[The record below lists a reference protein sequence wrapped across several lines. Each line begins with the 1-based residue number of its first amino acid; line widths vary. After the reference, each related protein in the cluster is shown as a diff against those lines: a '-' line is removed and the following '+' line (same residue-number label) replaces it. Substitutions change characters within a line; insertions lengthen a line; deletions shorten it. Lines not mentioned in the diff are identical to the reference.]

1 MIRLNE
7 NNIQR
12 IDVISETI
20 KNYQDTIQKL
30 EVLLLYKVKKE
41 REVFKELI
49 HSENS
54 FNYFQLMLKKDSL
67 EYQIIHLKDIIY
79 TGKKRSRARKKN
91 LISALETKDQKSKKI
106 KKR

>member
-1 MIRLNE
+1 M
-7 NNIQR
+7 
-12 IDVISETI
+12 
-20 KNYQDTIQKL
+20 
-30 EVLLLYKVKKE
+30 YKVKKE

-79 TGKKRSRARKKN
+79 TQKKALEQEKIYLR
-91 LISALETKDQKSKKI
+91 SALESKEQQN
-106 KKR
+106 KKRKLDDDDLPAPSTGDLYYNIN